1 MSTIDLLPTFASI
14 TGKAL
19 PKGRKIDGVDA
30 SGLLTGKSKST
41 RNEFVHYTSRGDVEG
56 IRQGKWKL
64 LTKKPRRKGQSGQ
77 VLLFDLEKDL
87 GESQNLAADFPE
99 VVKKLKARMLE
110 LDDEI
115 ERNAR
120 KPWFKE

>member
-1 MSTIDLLPTFASI
+1 MRF
-14 TGKAL
+14 
-19 PKGRKIDGVDA
+19 
-30 SGLLTGKSKST
+30 
-41 RNEFVHYTSRGDVEG
+41 VEG

-64 LTKKPRRKGQSGQ
+64 LTKKPRRKGQSDQ